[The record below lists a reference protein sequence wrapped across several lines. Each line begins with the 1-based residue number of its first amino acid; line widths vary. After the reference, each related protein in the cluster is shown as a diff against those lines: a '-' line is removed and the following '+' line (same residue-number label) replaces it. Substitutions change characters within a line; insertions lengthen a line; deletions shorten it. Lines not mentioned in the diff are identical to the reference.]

1 MRKKREEERIKRE
14 VERKQK
20 EEEKARLA
28 EERRQRIAEQKA
40 IEAERKREKE
50 ERDRKERIARQE
62 KEAQAKAEKAER
74 EKKAKEERLAK
85 ETKEKE
91 EREKRDKEERER
103 REKERQEAQKVD
115 DRKKQEMQAAAAAAA
130 KTPQVPISPRS
141 SSSTIGTSTS
151 AKKSPATT
159 KVNGISSAQ
168 RPPAAP
174 ISRAPSLQ
182 QPSQPPTNNGQ
193 RPVLPQTQTP
203 VSPNMQFS
211 PNLSMQSL
219 GMTPYNPMVSPTTS
233 ISPRIPFNP
242 QGTASAGP
250 GPYSPIIPFAQ
261 PANQPSIANVM
272 SNGLMGN
279 APYPFEIQPPLV
291 PQAQQATSVQPI
303 RPPSTLPPGLAIPSK
318 VLPTPTNGMPGI
330 GIPPLTPNSTAP
342 HIRRAS
348 AQANPSPFG
357 AIGKPLGVRG
367 PSSVIEDDDR
377 IPSVGTSISKP
388 SPPSPDRP
396 LGSSALV
403 DENDDIVHI
412 PKRRGTSGWTENI
425 GTAAVGTRWNRSS
438 ITSWPTP
445 STPGSVGAPW
455 SAAPGRP

>member
-20 EEEKARLA
+20 EEEKARIA

-115 DRKKQEMQAAAAAAA
+115 DRKKQEMQASAAAA
-130 KTPQVPISPRS
+130 KTPQVSISPRS
-141 SSSTIGTSTS
+141 SSSTIGTNTST
-151 AKKSPATT
+151 KKSPATT

-425 GTAAVGTRWNRSS
+425 GTAAVGSRWNRSS